1 MEEKVLIK
9 SRTLNIIIVSII
21 FVFLLTIVATF
32 NLSSNAVKNYNH
44 YADGYNTAKITGV
57 LEDNIYCDHAYYVD
71 YYDDYFKEQRTVY
84 NDWDTFESYHPTVMS
99 YIKCLCQERKQ
110 NVIVRLIGKDNLNAS
125 LIIYGIALLIIFLNF
140 WLSKH
145 SITVTDSK
153 IYGTGN
159 FRKKFSVPLDKIS
172 TVGTSLFNGLDI
184 GTSSG
189 KIKCKL
195 IENRDEIQS
204 EISKILIERQKND
217 EVKNSGSK
225 TQASGADEL
234 KKYKDLLDSGI
245 ITAAEFDEKKRQ
257 ILNL

>member
-1 MEEKVLIK
+1 M
-9 SRTLNIIIVSII
+9 
-21 FVFLLTIVATF
+21 AQ
-32 NLSSNAVKNYNH
+32 
-44 YADGYNTAKITGV
+44 G
-57 LEDNIYCDHAYYVD
+57 
-71 YYDDYFKEQRTVY
+71 
-84 NDWDTFESYHPTVMS
+84 
-99 YIKCLCQERKQ
+99 
-110 NVIVRLIGKDNLNAS
+110 
-125 LIIYGIALLIIFLNF
+125 LNF
-140 WLSKH
+140 WLFKH

-172 TVGTSLFNGLDI
+172 TVGTSLLNGLDI

-189 KIKCKL
+189 KIKCKF

-217 EVKNSGSK
+217 EVENSGSK